1 MPITPAPLD
10 IRPEPALLIGAD
22 RISDASGGAHEH
34 IYAANG
40 LSTGFVPAAG
50 AEEVDRA
57 VRTAREAFK
66 AWKTTTPAFRR
77 DLMIAVSGLIRDHA
91 DELSLLNTLDNST
104 PGFISGFMPGVC
116 ADILAYNAGWADKI
130 TGQVVPNI
138 LDAPGFNYVLEEP
151 YGVVAVVIPWNGPLN
166 AVGMTLGPILAA
178 GNVAILK
185 PSELAPYAC
194 LRLGE
199 LFLEAGFPP
208 GVVNVVSGAGETGA
222 LLTSHPGIDKIHFTG
237 SGATAHKILEAANK
251 NLTPVHLELGGKSA
265 NIVFDDADLMELL
278 PTAVSGVVNL
288 SGQGCINGTRILVQR
303 GIYDEVVS
311 ALTEVANE
319 ISIGDPLEPGVM
331 MGPVINATAA
341 NRIMGVIEAADSRG
355 DGKLIAG
362 GERLGGDHKDGFYIK
377 PTIFADVDNRSSLA
391 QNEVFGPVLALMPF
405 DTEEQAIAMANDTDY
420 GLAAYIQTRDGARA
434 HRVAAALEAGNI
446 WVNGFFNINLAG
458 PFGGVKK
465 SGYGSL
471 GGERGIREY
480 LRPKSVWTSA

>member
-1 MPITPAPLD
+1 
-10 IRPEPALLIGAD
+10 
-22 RISDASGGAHEH
+22 
-34 IYAANG
+34 
-40 LSTGFVPAAG
+40 
-50 AEEVDRA
+50 
-57 VRTAREAFK
+57 
-66 AWKTTTPAFRR
+66 
-77 DLMIAVSGLIRDHA
+77 
-91 DELSLLNTLDNST
+91 
-104 PGFISGFMPGVC
+104 
-116 ADILAYNAGWADKI
+116 
-130 TGQVVPNI
+130 
-138 LDAPGFNYVLEEP
+138 
-151 YGVVAVVIPWNGPLN
+151 
-166 AVGMTLGPILAA
+166 
-178 GNVAILK
+178 
-185 PSELAPYAC
+185 
-194 LRLGE
+194 
-199 LFLEAGFPP
+199 
-208 GVVNVVSGAGETGA
+208 
-222 LLTSHPGIDKIHFTG
+222 
-237 SGATAHKILEAANK
+237 
-251 NLTPVHLELGGKSA
+251 
-265 NIVFDDADLMELL
+265 
-278 PTAVSGVVNL
+278 
-288 SGQGCINGTRILVQR
+288 
-303 GIYDEVVS
+303 
-311 ALTEVANE
+311 
-319 ISIGDPLEPGVM
+319 VM